1 MRIGQPNIAFP
12 ISLSGRIM
20 KIQGLTDCGNGF
32 EANLLQGRLASNG
45 IRSLIKNEIMCGY
58 PPMSGCVLFVDDGDL
73 LKAQRIIGITEAE
86 A

>member
-1 MRIGQPNIAFP
+1 
-12 ISLSGRIM
+12 M
-20 KIQGLTDCGNGF
+20 KLQRLTDCGNGF

-58 PPMSGCVLFVDDGDL
+58 PPM
-73 LKAQRIIGITEAE
+73 KAQRIIGITDAE

>member
-1 MRIGQPNIAFP
+1 
-12 ISLSGRIM
+12 M
-20 KIQGLTDCGNGF
+20 KLQRLTDCGNGF